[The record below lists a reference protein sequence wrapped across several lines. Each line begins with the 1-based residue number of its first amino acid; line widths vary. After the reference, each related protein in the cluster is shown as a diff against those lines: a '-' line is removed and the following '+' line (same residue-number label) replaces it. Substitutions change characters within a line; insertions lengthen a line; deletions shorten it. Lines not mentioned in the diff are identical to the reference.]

1 MERLAYWASTAAL
14 AWGTLLAGAAPTTF
28 NVNMTGQK
36 EVTAAGVPNQGD
48 LNGSGVGTITLDPGS
63 GGTTATFSFNLA
75 LSGLATPPVTDFHI
89 HTGGANTSGGVLI
102 PFGVSASDILTPTQ
116 FSGSR
121 SGLNSANMSAVLAN
135 PAGFY
140 VNIHNNEFPAGAIR
154 DQVPEPA
161 GLILL
166 GLGALAPGRRRRS

>member
-75 LSGLATPPVTDFHI
+75 LSGLATPPVTDF
-89 HTGGANTSGGVLI
+89 